1 MPGSSGQHHGMKQV
15 GPHVQQ
21 GQEGTV
27 KLIPEEGKLVRV
39 SLMWGLEILMMQRCS
54 RVTMDRSKHHGCS
67 L

>member
-1 MPGSSGQHHGMKQV
+1 MKQI
-15 GPHVQQ
+15 GPHVEQ

-39 SLMWGLEILMMQRCS
+39 SLTWGLEIMMMQRCS
-54 RVTMDRSKHHGCS
+54 RKTMDRSKHHGCS